1 MNKDELN
8 EILKA
13 IRTKYIERLKE
24 DQLSLEQLC
33 AMLIGKSPQDEV
45 IDDIRNIAH
54 RLAGISGSLGFDR
67 IQQAASALDQSANT
81 KSQGAINSMD
91 AILEYSKNLV
101 LEIKSARESSENP
114 DTPNPESSK

>member
-1 MNKDELN
+1 MNKNELDN
-8 EILKA
+8 ILKT

-24 DQLSLEQLC
+24 DQLSLERLC
-33 AMLIGKSPQDEV
+33 SMLTGTHQQGEV

-81 KSQGAINSMD
+81 KSKGAINSMD
-91 AILEYSKNLV
+91 TILEYSENLM
-101 LEIKSARESSENP
+101 LEIKSARESSENS
-114 DTPNPESSK
+114 DTPDPENSK